1 MNEYKLIIT
10 VTIKEKDDPAARK
23 EAQDITKSI
32 SDGLPNLETK
42 LQQVYPD
49 RPPRGVRIS

>member
-23 EAQDITKSI
+23 EALDITKSI
-32 SDGLPNLETK
+32 SEGLPNLETK